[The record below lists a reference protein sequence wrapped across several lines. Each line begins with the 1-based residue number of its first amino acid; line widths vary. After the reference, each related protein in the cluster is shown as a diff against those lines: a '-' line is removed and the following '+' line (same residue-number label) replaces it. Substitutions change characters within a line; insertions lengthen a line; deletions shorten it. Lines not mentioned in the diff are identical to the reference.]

1 MTYNKIVRIDVMIDL
16 NYDKIQQQK
25 DIKTVIKEIEKIHG
39 VIMTKNDHVISY
51 DDMELR
57 KKWHILNIVYVVYVY
72 ILSIGVKIKQIN

>member
-25 DIKTVIKEIEKIHG
+25 DIKTVIKEIEKIHC

-57 KKWHILNIVYVVYVY
+57 KK
-72 ILSIGVKIKQIN
+72 